1 MPQNLHLPSF
11 SHLTDYVLI
20 PDLFSPEECQEIIYA
35 PLPATQAQVIKYDE
49 VSFHQ
54 LSLEQRNTKVK
65 AIIKAPAFEWIYQ
78 RVIQQVHA
86 INHQYYQF
94 EIKDMSHLQLLEYEN
109 TGFYDSHV
117 DIGTGESSNRKI
129 SMVAFLSERSDYEG
143 GELLL
148 KPGYP
153 ELPQSIG
160 SAVFFPSYILHEIR
174 PVLSGIRH
182 TLVTWVLGPCFK

>member
-1 MPQNLHLPSF
+1 MPHNASLPSF

-20 PDLFSPEECQEIIYA
+20 PDLFSPEECREIIYA
-35 PLPATQAQVIKYDE
+35 PLPVTQAQVIKYDDT
-49 VSFHQ
+49 SSNH

-65 AIIKAPAFEWIYQ
+65 AILKAPAFEWIYE
-78 RVIQQVHA
+78 RVIQKVQE
-86 INHQYYQF
+86 INTQYYQF
-94 EIKDMSHLQLLEYEN
+94 EINNMSHLQLLEYEN

-153 ELPQSIG
+153 QLPQSLG
-160 SAVFFPSYILHEIR
+160 SAVFFPSYILHEIL
-174 PVLSGIRH
+174 PVTRGIRH
-182 TLVTWVLGPCFK
+182 TLVAWVLGPCFK